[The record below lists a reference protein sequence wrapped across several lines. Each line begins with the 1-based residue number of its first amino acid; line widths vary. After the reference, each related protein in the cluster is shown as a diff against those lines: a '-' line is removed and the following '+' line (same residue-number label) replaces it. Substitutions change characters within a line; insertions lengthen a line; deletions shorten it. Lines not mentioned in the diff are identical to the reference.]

1 MSVPAVAAAFGELP
15 RVDALVRSATFRR
28 ALASIEEAERERP
41 WCRHGLAHL
50 LDVAR
55 IAWIDALE
63 HGLPLSKDVVYAAAL
78 LHDIGRAAQYACGEP
93 HDVAGCRMAAEM
105 LDELPAALRYAADER
120 ACIVAAVAGHRGED
134 ADCSRVAGVGDAS
147 AVDGIVASDVEVVS
161 AAAPAATAVGGA
173 DGPAAVG
180 GADAHAGSVEAVSP
194 VPTEAS
200 ALAAVIRTADKAS
213 RSCWACAARATCH
226 WPEEAMNLSIR
237 V

>member
-1 MSVPAVAAAFGELP
+1 MPVPAVAAAFGELP
-15 RVDALVRSATFRR
+15 RVDALVRSAAFRR
-28 ALASIEEAERERP
+28 ALAAIEDAERERP

-93 HDVAGCRMAAEM
+93 HDAAGSRMAAEM

-120 ACIVAAVAGHRGED
+120 ACIVAAVAGHRGGD
-134 ADCSRVAGVGDAS
+134 ADCPRAAGVGDAS
-147 AVDGIVASDVEVVS
+147 AVDGAIAPCAGAVDV
-161 AAAPAATAVGGA
+161 AAPAAAASSAPTAA
-173 DGPAAVG
+173 D
-180 GADAHAGSVEAVSP
+180 
-194 VPTEAS
+194 

-226 WPEEAMNLSIR
+226 WPEESMNVSIR

>member
-1 MSVPAVAAAFGELP
+1 MPVSAVAAAFGEMP
-15 RVDALVRSATFRR
+15 RVDVLVRSAAFRR
-28 ALASIEEAERERP
+28 ALAAIEEAERERP

-93 HDVAGCRMAAEM
+93 HDAAGCRLAAEM

-120 ACIVAAVAGHRGED
+120 ACIVEAVAGHRGEA
-134 ADCSRVAGVGDAS
+134 ADCPRAAGVGDAS
-147 AVDGIVASDVEVVS
+147 AVDGIVASDVEMVS
-161 AAAPAATAVGGA
+161 AAVPAAT
-173 DGPAAVG
+173 AVG

-194 VPTEAS
+194 VPTEAA

>member
-1 MSVPAVAAAFGELP
+1 MPVPAVAAAFGEMP
-15 RVDALVRSATFRR
+15 RVDALVRSAAFRR
-28 ALASIEEAERERP
+28 ALAAIEDAERERP

-93 HDVAGCRMAAEM
+93 HDAAGSRMATEM

-134 ADCSRVAGVGDAS
+134 ADCLRAVGVGDAS
-147 AVDGIVASDVEVVS
+147 AAGT
-161 AAAPAATAVGGA
+161 PTATASSAPTAA
-173 DGPAAVG
+173 D
-180 GADAHAGSVEAVSP
+180 
-194 VPTEAS
+194 

-226 WPEEAMNLSIR
+226 WPEEAMNVSIR

>member
-1 MSVPAVAAAFGELP
+1 MPVPAVAAAFGEMP
-15 RVDALVRSATFRR
+15 RVDALVRSAAFRR
-28 ALASIEEAERERP
+28 ALAAIEDAEHERP

-78 LHDIGRAAQYACGEP
+78 LHDVGRAAQYACGEP
-93 HDVAGCRMAAEM
+93 HDAAGGRMAAEM

-134 ADCSRVAGVGDAS
+134 ADCSRAAGVGDAS
-147 AVDGIVASDVEVVS
+147 AVS
-161 AAAPAATAVGGA
+161 APAAAA
-173 DGPAAVG
+173 SFAPAA
-180 GADAHAGSVEAVSP
+180 ADALV
-194 VPTEAS
+194 
-200 ALAAVIRTADKAS
+200 AVIRTADKAS

-226 WPEEAMNLSIR
+226 WPEEAMNASIR